1 MEIRALSIEIMSALF
16 ISALGTVTVSAQAPQ
31 GPMPAQDTP
40 PLTDRQSC
48 LTHLNPS
55 PKTETQRQQGENLSE
70 QPPNSA
76 GVVCPPPVINRE
88 IAITPPGESKITVF
102 PAPGN

>member
-1 MEIRALSIEIMSALF
+1 MEIRAFFIAITSALF
-16 ISALGTVTVSAQAPQ
+16 ISALGTVTSAQAPQ

-40 PLTDRQSC
+40 PLTDRQRC
-48 LTHLNPS
+48 LTRLNPS
-55 PKTETQRQQGENLSE
+55 PKTETQRQQGENLIE

-76 GVVCPPPVINRE
+76 GVVCPPPRINRE
-88 IAITPPGESKITVF
+88 IAITPPGESQIPVV